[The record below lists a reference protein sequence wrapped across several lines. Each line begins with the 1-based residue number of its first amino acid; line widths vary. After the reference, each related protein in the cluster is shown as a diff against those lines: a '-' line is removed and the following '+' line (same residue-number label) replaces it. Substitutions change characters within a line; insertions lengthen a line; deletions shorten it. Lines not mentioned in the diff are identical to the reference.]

1 MDQIDAAA
9 VRPLKW
15 GGRARGRLSGMVLG
29 LLLSSACG
37 QTGLVEPEAPVA
49 SLRSPLEAD
58 RTDGLPPEVLEAKV
72 EIYGLPIATLESALC
87 RGERGDLTVATDVDA
102 APIVKIVKR
111 TSGEARTELLGPS
124 LSPRSSDY
132 TFRDGD
138 MVRHYTVD
146 YRAGGYS
153 YVYDNGGVESRR
165 GSDDV
170 PEGAEVHD
178 LQSAMLRL
186 RAWRPRLG
194 ETGYLYVVLGRR
206 PWRVEVTS
214 RGPEMVKVAGDARLS
229 YRIDGVATRLWQPD
243 KASPK
248 HFSLWLSEERERVP
262 LRMVA
267 DASFGEVTMTLTKRQ
282 TGEVACAKSSVAAS
296 SPKPAD
302 ALIGSAWASPAV
314 TGRDLVGEGGAPTAS
329 AP

>member
-1 MDQIDAAA
+1 MALA
-9 VRPLKW
+9 
-15 GGRARGRLSGMVLG
+15 

-49 SLRSPLEAD
+49 SLRAPLEAD
-58 RTDGLPPEVLEAKV
+58 RTARLAPEVLEAKV

-87 RGERGDLTVATDVDA
+87 PGERGGVTVATDVDA

-111 TSGEARTELLGPS
+111 TSGEARTELLGPN
-124 LSPRSSDY
+124 LSARSSDY

-214 RGPEMVKVAGDARLS
+214 RGPEMVKVSGDARLS

-243 KASPK
+243 KAAPK

-267 DASFGEVTMTLTKRQ
+267 DASFGEVTMTLTGRRA
-282 TGEVACAKSSVAAS
+282 GEVAC
-296 SPKPAD
+296 PKPAL
-302 ALIGSAWASPAV
+302 AASPPRQTGAVIGSAWSSPAV
-314 TGRDLVGEGGAPTAS
+314 TGRDLASSEAGALTAS
-329 AP
+329 VP

>member
-9 VRPLKW
+9 VPPRAP
-15 GGRARGRLSGMVLG
+15 GRRTRGRLGGMALG
-29 LLLSSACG
+29 LLLASACG

-49 SLRSPLEAD
+49 SLRAPLEAD
-58 RTDGLPPEVLEAKV
+58 RTDGLPPEVLQAKV
-72 EIYGLPIATLESALC
+72 EVYGLSIATLESTVC
-87 RGERGDLTVATDVDA
+87 PGERGALTVATDVDA
-102 APIVKIVKR
+102 APLVKIVKR

-138 MVRHYTVD
+138 VVRHYAVD
-146 YRAGGYS
+146 YRSGGYS

-194 ETGYLYVVLGRR
+194 ETGHLYVVLGRR

-214 RGPEMVKVAGDARLS
+214 RGPEMVKVGGDARLS
-229 YRIDGVATRLWQPD
+229 YRIDGVATRLWQPE
-243 KASPK
+243 KAATK

-282 TGEVACAKSSVAAS
+282 SGEVACAKTSVAALP
-296 SPKPAD
+296 PKRAD
-302 ALIGSAWASPAV
+302 ALLGSAWSPLA
-314 TGRDLVGEGGAPTAS
+314 TGRDLALGEPAR
-329 AP
+329 

>member
-1 MDQIDAAA
+1 MDHIDAAA
-9 VRPLKW
+9 VRPRTL
-15 GGRARGRLSGMVLG
+15 GSRARGRLGGMALG
-29 LLLSSACG
+29 LLFSIACG

-49 SLRSPLEAD
+49 SLRAPLEAD

-72 EIYGLPIATLESALC
+72 EVFGLPIATLESALC
-87 RGERGDLTVATDVDA
+87 PGERGGVTVATDVDA

-138 MVRHYTVD
+138 MVRHYAVD

-153 YVYDNGGVESRR
+153 YVYDNGGIESRR

-186 RAWRPRLG
+186 RSWRPRLG

-206 PWRVEVTS
+206 PWRVQVTS
-214 RGPEMVKVAGDARLS
+214 RGPEMVKVGGDARLS
-229 YRIDGVATRLWQPD
+229 YRIDGVATRLWQPE
-243 KASPK
+243 KAAPK

-282 TGEVACAKSSVAAS
+282 AGEVACAKTSVAT
-296 SPKPAD
+296 SPPKQED
-302 ALIGSAWASPAV
+302 ALLGSAWSSPAV
-314 TGRDLVGEGGAPTAS
+314 TGRDLVGSEQAR
-329 AP
+329 

>member
-1 MDQIDAAA
+1 MHQFDAAA
-9 VRPLKW
+9 RPRTP
-15 GGRARGRLSGMVLG
+15 GGRARGRLSRLALG
-29 LLLSSACG
+29 LLMTSACG
-37 QTGLVEPEAPVA
+37 QTSLVEPDAPIA
-49 SLRSPLEAD
+49 TLRAPLEAD
-58 RTDGLPPEVLEAKV
+58 RTDGLPPEVLAAKV
-72 EIYGLPIATLESALC
+72 EVYGLPIATLESALC
-87 RGERGDLTVATDVDA
+87 PGERGGLTVATDVDA
-102 APIVKIVKR
+102 APLVKIVKR

-138 MVRHYTVD
+138 MVRHYSVD
-146 YRAGGYS
+146 YRTGGYS

-214 RGPEMVKVAGDARLS
+214 RGPEMVKVGGDARLS
-229 YRIDGVATRLWQPD
+229 YRIDGVARRLWEPD
-243 KASPK
+243 KATPK

-267 DASFGEVTMTLTKRQ
+267 DASFGEVTMTLTRRQ
-282 TGEVACAKSSVAAS
+282 AGEVACPKRAIAAS
-296 SPKPAD
+296 PEQTGAVMGELVAS
-302 ALIGSAWASPAV
+302 GSPAL
-314 TGRDLVGEGGAPTAS
+314 R
-329 AP
+329 

>member
-1 MDQIDAAA
+1 MDHIDAAA
-9 VRPLKW
+9 VRPRT
-15 GGRARGRLSGMVLG
+15 GRSRALGRLGG
-29 LLLSSACG
+29 LTLALLVSSACA

-49 SLRSPLEAD
+49 SLQVPLAAD
-58 RTDGLPPEVLEAKV
+58 RTDGLPPEMLEAKV
-72 EIYGLPIATLESALC
+72 EVFGLPIATLESALC
-87 RGERGDLTVATDVDA
+87 PGERGGLTVATDVDA

-111 TSGEARTELLGPS
+111 TSGEARAELLGPG

-138 MVRHYTVD
+138 VVRHYAVD

-194 ETGYLYVVLGRR
+194 ETGHLYVVLGRR

-214 RGPEMVKVAGDARLS
+214 RGPEMVKVGGDARLS

-243 KASPK
+243 KAAPK

-267 DASFGEVTMTLTKRQ
+267 DASFGEVTMTLTRRQ
-282 TGEVACAKSSVAAS
+282 AGEVACAKTGVATS
-296 SPKPAD
+296 PPKPAD
-302 ALIGSAWASPAV
+302 ALLGSAWSSPAA
-314 TGRDLVGEGGAPTAS
+314 TGRDLIAS
-329 AP
+329 EPAR

>member
-1 MDQIDAAA
+1 MA
-9 VRPLKW
+9 
-15 GGRARGRLSGMVLG
+15 LG
-29 LLLSSACG
+29 LLFSSACG

-49 SLRSPLEAD
+49 SLRAPLEAD
-58 RTDGLPPEVLEAKV
+58 RTGGLPPELLAAKV

-87 RGERGDLTVATDVDA
+87 PGERGGLTIATDVDA

-138 MVRHYTVD
+138 VVRHYTVD

-194 ETGYLYVVLGRR
+194 ETGFLYVVLGRR

-214 RGPEMVKVAGDARLS
+214 RGPEMVKVGGDARLS

-243 KASPK
+243 KAAPK

-282 TGEVACAKSSVAAS
+282 AGEVACAKTSVAAS
-296 SPKPAD
+296 PPKQAD
-302 ALIGSAWASPAV
+302 ALLGSAWSSPAV
-314 TGRDLVGEGGAPTAS
+314 TGRDLVGSQQAR
-329 AP
+329 